1 MMDLDLQVNDD
12 DRKKAVREQLS
23 TTQFH
28 LASTEQPADVTNA
41 IKIPLDYLPSLGV
54 AFGSIPTMFRSIT
67 TTINIPTLLT
77 VTDKLGNPLD
87 PNVLQTFKDGSGL
100 LGSFRDAATGFGQAR
115 FHVQQG
121 MSLTS
126 VTTMPYN
133 PAFLAMAFALAQINK
148 KLDSIQSSVDQ
159 IFKYM
164 RQRDKADMQ
173 GNLKTL
179 ADILN
184 EYGFNYGNAVYMS
197 NAHMKV
203 LDIKQKSEQDMELFR
218 FQVQE
223 KLHKKSFIEIRE
235 SVSKRLDTVL
245 DYLKDYQLSAY
256 IYCFALFLEPMLSE
270 NFESGKLNAI
280 TKRIEEESIRYLEL
294 YSECYEVLETSTHKS
309 IDTIVF
315 GGLASVGQKAGK
327 AIASTKV
334 GDHTLIDEALEG
346 AGKGIEGFND
356 KYSNSLTEKLLSA
369 KSLDVLPFKEN
380 VENINVLYNQP
391 SQLAIDDK
399 NIYVLPC

>member
-1 MMDLDLQVNDD
+1 MDSDLQVNDD

-41 IKIPLDYLPSLGV
+41 IKIPLEYLPSLGV
-54 AFGSIPTMFRSIT
+54 AFGPIPTMFRSIT

-87 PNVLQTFKDGSGL
+87 PNVLQFFKDGSGL

-133 PAFLAMAFALAQINK
+133 PAFLTMAIALAQINK

>member
-1 MMDLDLQVNDD
+1 MMDLNLQVNDD
-12 DRKKAVREQLS
+12 DRKRAVREQLS
-23 TTQFH
+23 STQFH
-28 LASTEQPADVTNA
+28 LSSTEQSVDVTNA

-121 MSLTS
+121 MSLTN

-133 PAFLAMAFALAQINK
+133 PAFLAMAIALVQINK

-173 GNLKTL
+173 GNLKIL

-184 EYGFNYGNAVYMS
+184 EYGFNYGNTVYMS

-235 SVSKRLDTVL
+235 SVSRRLDTVL

-315 GGLASVGQKAGK
+315 GGLALAGQKAGK
-327 AIASTKV
+327 AIAATKV

-356 KYSNSLTEKLLSA
+356 KYSNSLTKKLLSA
-369 KSLDVLPFKEN
+369 KSLDVIPFKEN
-380 VENINVLYNQP
+380 VENINILFNQP

>member
-1 MMDLDLQVNDD
+1 MDLDLQVDDD

-23 TTQFH
+23 STQFH
-28 LASTEQPADVTNA
+28 LASTEQPVDVTNA

-54 AFGSIPTMFRSIT
+54 AFSSIPTMFRSIT

-115 FHVQQG
+115 FHIQQG
-121 MSLTS
+121 TSLTS

-133 PAFLAMAFALAQINK
+133 PVFLAMTVALVQINK
-148 KLDSIQSSVDQ
+148 KLDSIQSSVDE

-164 RQRDKADMQ
+164 RQRDKADMR

-179 ADILN
+179 ASILN
-184 EYGFNYGNAVYMS
+184 EYGFNYGNSVYMS

-223 KLHKKSFIEIRE
+223 KLHKKSFVEIRE

-245 DYLKDYQLSAY
+245 DYLKDYQFSAY

-270 NFESGKLNAI
+270 NFENGKLNAI
-280 TKRIEEESIRYLEL
+280 TQRIEKESIRYLEL
-294 YSECYEVLETSTHKS
+294 YSECYEVLEASTRKS

-327 AIASTKV
+327 AIAATKV
-334 GDHTLIDEALEG
+334 GDHTFIDEALEG

-380 VENINVLYNQP
+380 VENINMLYNQP
-391 SQLAIDDK
+391 SQLAIDEK

>member
-1 MMDLDLQVNDD
+1 MDLDLQVDDD

-23 TTQFH
+23 STQFH
-28 LASTEQPADVTNA
+28 LASTEQPVDVTNA
-41 IKIPLDYLPSLGV
+41 IKVPLDYLPSLGV
-54 AFGSIPTMFRSIT
+54 AFSSIPTMFRSIT

-115 FHVQQG
+115 FHIQQG
-121 MSLTS
+121 TSLTS

-133 PAFLAMAFALAQINK
+133 PVFLAMTVALVQINK
-148 KLDSIQSSVDQ
+148 KLDSIQSSVDE

-164 RQRDKADMQ
+164 RQRDKADMR

-179 ADILN
+179 ASILN
-184 EYGFNYGNAVYMS
+184 EYGFNYGNSVYMS

-223 KLHKKSFIEIRE
+223 KLHKKSFVEIRE

-245 DYLKDYQLSAY
+245 DYLKDYQFSAY

-270 NFESGKLNAI
+270 NFENGKLNAI
-280 TKRIEEESIRYLEL
+280 TQRIEKESIRYLEL
-294 YSECYEVLETSTHKS
+294 YSECYEVLEASTRKS

-327 AIASTKV
+327 AIAATKV
-334 GDHTLIDEALEG
+334 GDHTFIDEALEG

-380 VENINVLYNQP
+380 VENINMLYNQP
-391 SQLAIDDK
+391 SQLAIDEK

>member
-1 MMDLDLQVNDD
+1 MMDSDLQVNDD

-41 IKIPLDYLPSLGV
+41 IKIPLEYLPSLGV
-54 AFGSIPTMFRSIT
+54 AFGPIPTMFRSIT

-87 PNVLQTFKDGSGL
+87 PNVLQSFKDGSGL

-133 PAFLAMAFALAQINK
+133 PVFLAMAITLAQINK

-184 EYGFNYGNAVYMS
+184 EYGFNYGNTVYMS

-270 NFESGKLNAI
+270 NFESGKLNSI
-280 TKRIEEESIRYLEL
+280 TQRIEEVSIQYLEL

-315 GGLASVGQKAGK
+315 GGLALAGQKAGK
-327 AIASTKV
+327 AIAATKV

>member
-1 MMDLDLQVNDD
+1 MDLDLQVNDN

-28 LASTEQPADVTNA
+28 LASTEQPVDVTNA

-67 TTINIPTLLT
+67 TTINLPTLLT

-87 PNVLQTFKDGSGL
+87 PSVLQTFKDGSGL

-133 PAFLAMAFALAQINK
+133 PVFLAMAVALAQINK
-148 KLDSIQSSVDQ
+148 KLDSIQSSVDE

-164 RQRDKADMQ
+164 RQRDKADMR

-179 ADILN
+179 ASILN
-184 EYGFNYGNAVYMS
+184 EYGFNYGNSVYMS

-223 KLHKKSFIEIRE
+223 KLHKKSFVEIRE

-245 DYLKDYQLSAY
+245 DYLKDYQFSAY

-280 TKRIEEESIRYLEL
+280 TQRIEKESIRYLEL
-294 YSECYEVLETSTHKS
+294 YSECYEVLEASTRKS

-327 AIASTKV
+327 AIAATKV
-334 GDHTLIDEALEG
+334 GDHTLIDEALKG
-346 AGKGIEGFND
+346 AGKGIKGFND

-380 VENINVLYNQP
+380 VENINMLYNQP
-391 SQLAIDDK
+391 SQLAIDEK

>member
-1 MMDLDLQVNDD
+1 MMDSDLQVNDD
-12 DRKKAVREQLS
+12 HRKKAVREQLS

-41 IKIPLDYLPSLGV
+41 IKIPLEYLPSLGV
-54 AFGSIPTMFRSIT
+54 AFGPIPTMFRSIT

-87 PNVLQTFKDGSGL
+87 PNVLQSFKDGSGL

-133 PAFLAMAFALAQINK
+133 PTFLAMAIALAQINK

-179 ADILN
+179 ANILN

-294 YSECYEVLETSTHKS
+294 YSECYEVLEASTRKS

-327 AIASTKV
+327 AIAATKV

-346 AGKGIEGFND
+346 AGKGIEGLND

>member
-1 MMDLDLQVNDD
+1 MDLNLQVNDD

-23 TTQFH
+23 ATQFH
-28 LASTEQPADVTNA
+28 LASTEQPVDATNA
-41 IKIPLDYLPSLGV
+41 IKIPLDYLSSLGV
-54 AFGSIPTMFRSIT
+54 AFGPIPTMFRSIT

-184 EYGFNYGNAVYMS
+184 EYGFNYGNTVYMS

-270 NFESGKLNAI
+270 NFESGKLNSI
-280 TKRIEEESIRYLEL
+280 TQRIEEVSIQYLEL

-315 GGLASVGQKAGK
+315 GGLALAGQKAGK

-380 VENINVLYNQP
+380 VENIYMLYNQP

>member
-1 MMDLDLQVNDD
+1 MDLNLQVNDD

-23 TTQFH
+23 ATQFH
-28 LASTEQPADVTNA
+28 LASTEQPVDATNA
-41 IKIPLDYLPSLGV
+41 IKIPLDYLSSLGV
-54 AFGSIPTMFRSIT
+54 AFGPIPTMFRSIT

-87 PNVLQTFKDGSGL
+87 PNILQTFKDGSGL

-184 EYGFNYGNAVYMS
+184 EYGFNYGNTVYMS

-270 NFESGKLNAI
+270 NFESGKLNSI
-280 TKRIEEESIRYLEL
+280 TQRIEEVSIQYLEL

-315 GGLASVGQKAGK
+315 GGLALAGQKAGK

-391 SQLAIDDK
+391 SHLAIDDK

>member
-1 MMDLDLQVNDD
+1 MMDLNLQVNDD

-23 TTQFH
+23 STQFH
-28 LASTEQPADVTNA
+28 LSSTEQSVDVTNA

-121 MSLTS
+121 MSLTN

-133 PAFLAMAFALAQINK
+133 PAFLAMVIALAQINK

-203 LDIKQKSEQDMELFR
+203 LDIKQKSEQDMEFFR

-294 YSECYEVLETSTHKS
+294 YSECYEVLEASTHKS

-380 VENINVLYNQP
+380 VENINVLYNQS

>member
-1 MMDLDLQVNDD
+1 MDSDFQVNDD

-41 IKIPLDYLPSLGV
+41 IKIPLEYLPSLGV
-54 AFGSIPTMFRSIT
+54 AFGPIPTMFRSIT

-87 PNVLQTFKDGSGL
+87 PNVLQSFKDGSGL

-133 PAFLAMAFALAQINK
+133 PAFLAMATALAQINK

-184 EYGFNYGNAVYMS
+184 EYGLNYGSAVYMS

>member
-1 MMDLDLQVNDD
+1 MMDLNLQVNDD

-23 TTQFH
+23 ATQFH
-28 LASTEQPADVTNA
+28 LASTEQPVDATNA
-41 IKIPLDYLPSLGV
+41 IKIPLDYLSSLGV
-54 AFGSIPTMFRSIT
+54 AFGPIPTMFRSIT

-184 EYGFNYGNAVYMS
+184 EYGLNYGNTVYMS

-270 NFESGKLNAI
+270 NFESGKLNSI
-280 TKRIEEESIRYLEL
+280 TQRIEEVSIQYLEL

-315 GGLASVGQKAGK
+315 GGLALAGQKAGK

-380 VENINVLYNQP
+380 VENINMLYNQP

>member
-1 MMDLDLQVNDD
+1 MDSDLQVNDD

-41 IKIPLDYLPSLGV
+41 IKIPLGYLPSLGV
-54 AFGSIPTMFRSIT
+54 AFGPIPTMFRSIT

-87 PNVLQTFKDGSGL
+87 PSVLQSFKDGSGL

-133 PAFLAMAFALAQINK
+133 PAFLAMAIALVQINK

-184 EYGFNYGNAVYMS
+184 EYGFNYGNTVYMS

-294 YSECYEVLETSTHKS
+294 YSECYETIETSTHKS

-327 AIASTKV
+327 AIAATKV

-346 AGKGIEGFND
+346 AGKGIEGLNN

-380 VENINVLYNQP
+380 VESINILYNQP

>member
-1 MMDLDLQVNDD
+1 MELDLQVNDD

-41 IKIPLDYLPSLGV
+41 IKIPLEYLPSLGV
-54 AFGSIPTMFRSIT
+54 AFGPIPTMFRSIT

-87 PNVLQTFKDGSGL
+87 PNVLQSFKDGSGL

-133 PAFLAMAFALAQINK
+133 PVFLAMAITLAQINK

-184 EYGFNYGNAVYMS
+184 EYGFNYGNTVYMS

>member
-41 IKIPLDYLPSLGV
+41 IKIPLDYLSSLGV
-54 AFGSIPTMFRSIT
+54 AFGPIPTMFRSIT

-133 PAFLAMAFALAQINK
+133 PAFLAMAIALVQINK

-184 EYGFNYGNAVYMS
+184 EYGFNYGNTVYMS

-294 YSECYEVLETSTHKS
+294 YSECYGVLETSTHKS

>member
-1 MMDLDLQVNDD
+1 MMDSDLQVNDD

-41 IKIPLDYLPSLGV
+41 IKIPLEYLPSLGV
-54 AFGSIPTMFRSIT
+54 AFGPIPTMFRSIT

-87 PNVLQTFKDGSGL
+87 PNVLQSFKDGSGL

-133 PAFLAMAFALAQINK
+133 PVFLAMAITLAQINK

-184 EYGFNYGNAVYMS
+184 EYGFNYGNTVYMS

-270 NFESGKLNAI
+270 NFESGKLNSI
-280 TKRIEEESIRYLEL
+280 TQRIEEVSIQYLEL

-315 GGLASVGQKAGK
+315 GGLALAGQKAGK
-327 AIASTKV
+327 AIAATKV

-380 VENINVLYNQP
+380 VENINMLYNQP

>member
-1 MMDLDLQVNDD
+1 MDSDLQVNDD

-41 IKIPLDYLPSLGV
+41 IKIPLDYLSSLGV
-54 AFGSIPTMFRSIT
+54 AFGPIPTMFRSIT

-87 PNVLQTFKDGSGL
+87 PNILQTFKDGSGL

-391 SQLAIDDK
+391 SHLAIDDK

>member
-1 MMDLDLQVNDD
+1 MMDLNLQVNDD

-23 TTQFH
+23 ATQFH
-28 LASTEQPADVTNA
+28 LASTEQPVDATNA
-41 IKIPLDYLPSLGV
+41 IKIPLDYLSSLGV
-54 AFGSIPTMFRSIT
+54 AFGPIPTMFRSIT

-184 EYGFNYGNAVYMS
+184 EYGFNYGNTVYMS
-197 NAHMKV
+197 NVHMKV

-270 NFESGKLNAI
+270 NFESGKLNSI
-280 TKRIEEESIRYLEL
+280 TQRIEEVSIQYLEL

-315 GGLASVGQKAGK
+315 GGLALAGQKAGK

-380 VENINVLYNQP
+380 VENINMLYNQP

>member
-41 IKIPLDYLPSLGV
+41 IKIPLDYLSSLGV
-54 AFGSIPTMFRSIT
+54 AFGPIPTMFRSIT

-133 PAFLAMAFALAQINK
+133 PAFLAMAIALVQINK

-315 GGLASVGQKAGK
+315 GGLALAGQKAGK

-391 SQLAIDDK
+391 SHLAIDDK